1 MILHHIQTSP
11 AQDNALSTC
20 LRYIDKQDTLLLSG
34 NAVNALLL
42 TPWQDAV
49 KQVRTLVLVEDVK
62 ARGLSERLNHFCLIN
77 YEQFVQETLSHK
89 KVISW

>member
-11 AQDNALSTC
+11 AQDNALATC
-20 LRYIDKQDTLLLSG
+20 LRYIDKQDTVLLSG

-42 TPWQDAV
+42 NTWQHELA
-49 KQVRTLVLVEDVK
+49 QRRIFILEEDVK
-62 ARGLSERLNHFCLIN
+62 ARGLTERLSQFNFIN
-77 YEQFVQETLSHK
+77 YEQFVQETLHHD